1 MTTLFDCAL
10 NGVLLSSLSQRI
22 SVLDIQ
28 ESTPKVHQTALTLF
42 PEGRQQLQV
51 RRDSITVKVL
61 FAIHEEKPYLRT
73 RVLERI
79 RQWAAP
85 GGVLTCTDHVD
96 RQLTV
101 ICTGMPT
108 ITADNWTEPCTVTF
122 QTTRCPYWEDVIL
135 SSINGDG
142 ALSIYVPGTAEYTLV
157 NALIQ
162 NDSGEDI
169 TRITLRAGSTQMTF
183 ENILFPAGYLM
194 LLNETDGPLK
204 VEILGESIL
213 HCRTAD
219 SDDLLLLPC
228 GKESTVYATADK
240 SVSAG
245 FTARGRYL

>member
-22 SVLDIQ
+22 SILDIQ
-28 ESTPKVHQTALTLF
+28 ESAPKVHQSALTLF

-51 RRDSITVKVL
+51 RRDSITVKVI
-61 FAIHEEKPYLRT
+61 FAIHEEKPHLRT
-73 RVLERI
+73 RELQRVRD
-79 RQWAAP
+79 WAVP
-85 GGVLTCTDHVD
+85 GGVLTITDHTD
-96 RQLTV
+96 QQLTV
-101 ICTGMPT
+101 VCTELPA
-108 ITADNWTEPCTVTF
+108 ITADDWTEKCTITF
-122 QTTRCPYWEDVIL
+122 QTTRCPYWESAIQ
-135 SSINGDG
+135 SSINGPG
-142 ALSIYVPGTAEYTLV
+142 ALTLYVPGTAEHTLV
-157 NALIQ
+157 NVLVQ
-162 NDSGEDI
+162 NASDEDI

-183 ENILFPAGYLM
+183 ENILFPAGYLL

-240 SVSAG
+240 SVTAS

>member
-28 ESTPKVHQTALTLF
+28 ESAPKVHQSALTLF

-73 RVLERI
+73 RVLQRI
-79 RQWAAP
+79 RDWAAP
-85 GGVLTCTDHVD
+85 GGVLTATDHTD
-96 RQLTV
+96 QQLTV
-101 ICTGMPT
+101 ICTELPA
-108 ITADNWTEPCTVTF
+108 ITGEDWTETCTVTF
-122 QTTRCPYWEDVIL
+122 QTTRCPYWEDAIL
-135 SSINGDG
+135 SSANGDG
-142 ALSIYVPGTAEYTLV
+142 ALTIYIPGTAEYTLV

-162 NDSGEDI
+162 NASDEDI
-169 TRITLRAGSTQMTF
+169 TRLTLRAGSTQMTF
-183 ENILFPAGYLM
+183 ENILFPAGQLL

-204 VEILGESIL
+204 AEIFGESIL

-228 GKESTVYATADK
+228 GKESTIYATADK
-240 SVSAG
+240 TVAAG